1 MTIHDQSIFMSA
13 FCRRSVS
20 SSLSDDS
27 DMRLNNLFRFLVL
40 QNLSSQG
47 SICRTEMALL
57 II

>member
-1 MTIHDQSIFMSA
+1 MTIHDQLIVMSA
-13 FCRRSVS
+13 FVVGVFQVRSQ
-20 SSLSDDS
+20 
-27 DMRLNNLFRFLVL
+27 MTRIPALNNLFRFLVL